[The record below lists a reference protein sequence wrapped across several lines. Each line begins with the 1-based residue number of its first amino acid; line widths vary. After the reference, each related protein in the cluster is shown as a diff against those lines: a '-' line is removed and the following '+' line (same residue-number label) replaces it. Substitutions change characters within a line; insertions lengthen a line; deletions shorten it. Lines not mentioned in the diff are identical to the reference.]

1 MSSHCSNLS
10 AESLIK
16 SCTDQGTDITLEPC
30 GGIGE
35 FMNVCPKIKI
45 WDRSRMNSG
54 SKRKPSIFR
63 ANTAKL

>member
-45 WDRSRMNSG
+45 WDRS
-54 SKRKPSIFR
+54 
-63 ANTAKL
+63 